1 MHIHKIDIKNFRLL
15 RKVSLCI
22 EERTTVMVGRNN
34 SGKTSLTELFR
45 RLLSDRSP
53 TFRLEDFSLPVYE
66 QFWNA
71 FVLKREG
78 QDEEE
83 IRKVLPTIEVNL
95 AINYDKNAPSLGTLS
110 EFIIDL
116 NPQCTEALIV
126 IRYQLKDRE
135 LDALFENIGFDQ
147 DSPESQQKTT
157 FFRTMR
163 DRVSKHYKLSVLA
176 VDPNDSKNEKYMELS
191 RFQDLMQSGFINAQ
205 RGLDDVTSRDRGVL
219 SKVLETLC
227 NTAMSDAAT
236 PQDRNIAANLENAV
250 HTVQT
255 SIDEEFSGQLQ
266 ALLPTLS
273 LFGYPGLGDPG
284 LLTETA
290 LDVKRL
296 LTNHTTVHCAGVSG
310 INLPEAYNG
319 LGARNLIFIL
329 FKLFE
334 FFKSFMARQTSPAI
348 HLVFIEEPE
357 VHLHPQMQEVF
368 ISQLSNIAD
377 IFSREFNEGNPWPV
391 QFVVTTHSSHVAN
404 RAPFTSIRYFLST
417 PDECVDYV
425 CSTQVKDLRAGL
437 GGPSQTK
444 DREFLHKYM
453 TLTRCDLLFAD
464 KAILIEGITER
475 LLLPKMIEK
484 VEEAQLDDKSKLS
497 SQYISVVEVGGAYAH
512 LFWGLLDFLELRT
525 LVITDLDAVNR
536 NDGNKKCKVS
546 EGTHTSNGCI
556 KEWFGSSDVSPS
568 DLIKK
573 SDEDKIRG
581 VRRLAYQVP
590 ESDQSPCGRS
600 FEDTFVLANPA
611 LFELSDDSDRENQA
625 WEIAGGF
632 KKSDFALKY
641 AIEDTEW
648 TVPRYIAEGLS
659 WLAEGTRCPV
669 NMPLPSVSDSIVE
682 AEILPQEEEEEEDNG

>member
-15 RKVSLCI
+15 QEVSLSL
-22 EERTTVMVGRNN
+22 EDRTTLIVGRNN

-45 RLLSDRSP
+45 RLSSDRSP
-53 TFRLEDFSLPVYE
+53 TFHLEDFSLSVYE
-66 QFWNA
+66 RFWQA
-71 FVLKREG
+71 FLLKREG
-78 QDEEE
+78 QDEDE
-83 IRKVLPTIEVNL
+83 IRKVLPIIEVKL
-95 AINYDKNAPSLGTLS
+95 TISYKNAPNLGRLS
-110 EFIIDL
+110 EFVIDL
-116 NPQCTEALIV
+116 DPECAEARIV
-126 IRYQLKDRE
+126 IRYQLKDGE
-135 LDALFENIGFDQ
+135 VDALFEDIGFDQ
-147 DSPESQQKTT
+147 DASESRQKTI
-157 FFRTMR
+157 FFRIMK
-163 DRVSKHYKLSVLA
+163 DRVPKHYKLSVLA
-176 VDPNDSKNEKYMELS
+176 VDPNDSTNVKSMELS
-191 RFQDLMQSGFINAQ
+191 RFQNLMQSGFINAQ
-205 RGLDDVTSRDRGVL
+205 RGLDDVTGRDKGVL

-227 NTAMSDAAT
+227 DAAMSDTAT
-236 PQDRNIAANLENAV
+236 PQDRDIAKSLENAV
-250 HTVQT
+250 QTIQT
-255 SIDEEFSGQLQ
+255 SIDEDFNRQLQ
-266 ALLPTLS
+266 ALLPALS

-284 LLTETA
+284 LLTETS

-296 LTNHTTVHCAGVSG
+296 LTDHTKVHCTGVSG

-334 FFKSFMARQTSPAI
+334 FFKSFMAEQTSPAI

-368 ISQLSNIAD
+368 ISQLSSIAD
-377 IFSREFNEGNPWPV
+377 AFSEKFNEGNPWPV
-391 QFVVTTHSSHVAN
+391 QFIVTTHSSHVAN
-404 RAPFTSIRYFLST
+404 RAPFTSIRYFLSI
-417 PDECVDYV
+417 PDECVDNV
-425 CSTQVKDLRAGL
+425 CSTQIKDLRAGL
-437 GGPSQTK
+437 GGPSQTE

-484 VEEAQLDDKSKLS
+484 VGETQLDDKSKLS
-497 SQYISVVEVGGAYAH
+497 SQYVSVVEVGGAYAH

-525 LVITDLDAVNR
+525 LVITDLDTVNR
-536 NDGNKKCKVS
+536 NNENRKCKVS

-556 KEWFGSSDVSPS
+556 KEWFGGSDVSPS
-568 DLIKK
+568 DLIQK

-581 VRRLAYQVP
+581 IRRLAYQVP
-590 ESDQSPCGRS
+590 ESDKAPCGRS
-600 FEDTFVLANPA
+600 VEDTFVLANPA
-611 LFELSDDSDRENQA
+611 LFGLSDNSDRENEA
-625 WEIAGGF
+625 WKIAGGF

-669 NMPLPSVSDSIVE
+669 NMPLPSVPDSIVE
-682 AEILPQEEEEEEDNG
+682 TEILPQQEEGNG

>member
-15 RKVSLCI
+15 RKVSLCL

-34 SGKTSLTELFR
+34 SGKTSFSELFR
-45 RLLSDRSP
+45 RLMSDRSP
-53 TFRLEDFSLPVYE
+53 TFRLEDFSLSVYE
-66 QFWNA
+66 RFWSA

-78 QDEEE
+78 QDEDD
-83 IRKVLPTIEVNL
+83 IRKVLPIIEVKLTISYNQ
-95 AINYDKNAPSLGTLS
+95 NAPSLGPLS

-116 NPQCTEALIV
+116 NPECAEALIV
-126 IRYQLKDRE
+126 FRYQLKEGE
-135 LDALFENIGFDQ
+135 LDTLFEDIGFNQ
-147 DSPESQQKTT
+147 DDSESQQKTS

-163 DRVSKHYKLSVLA
+163 DRVPKQYKLSVIA
-176 VDPNDSKNEKYMELS
+176 VDPNDPTNEKHMDLP
-191 RFQDLMQSGFINAQ
+191 RFQNLVQSGFINAQ

-219 SKVLETLC
+219 SQVLETLC
-227 NTAMSDAAT
+227 KTAMSDTAT
-236 PQDRNIAANLENAV
+236 PQDRDIAASLENAV

-255 SIDEEFSGQLQ
+255 SIDEDFSGQLQ
-266 ALLPTLS
+266 ALLPALS

-290 LDVKRL
+290 LDVRRL

-334 FFKSFMARQTSPAI
+334 FFKAYMARQTSPAI
-348 HLVFIEEPE
+348 HIVFIEEPE

-377 IFSREFNEGNPWPV
+377 TFSRKFNEGNPWPV

-417 PDECVDYV
+417 PDEHINSI
-425 CSTQVKDLRAGL
+425 CSTRIKDLRVGL
-437 GGPSQTK
+437 GGPSQTE

-484 VEEAQLDDKSKLS
+484 IEETRPDGKPKLS
-497 SQYISVVEVGGAYAH
+497 SQYVSVVEVGGAYAH
-512 LFWGLLDFLELRT
+512 RFWGLLHFLELRT
-525 LVITDLDAVNR
+525 LIITDLDAVNR
-536 NDGNKKCKVS
+536 NDKNKKCKVS

-556 KEWFGSSDVSPS
+556 KQWFGGSDVSPS
-568 DLIKK
+568 DLIQK

-581 VRRLAYQVP
+581 IRRLAYQVP
-590 ESDQSPCGRS
+590 ESDTSPCGRS

-611 LFELSDDSDRENQA
+611 LFGLSDDSDKENRA
-625 WEIAGGF
+625 WEIASGF
-632 KKSDFALKY
+632 NKS
-641 AIEDTEW
+641 
-648 TVPRYIAEGLS
+648 S
-659 WLAEGTRCPV
+659 LAKNCGK
-669 NMPLPSVSDSIVE
+669 SK
-682 AEILPQEEEEEEDNG
+682 G